1 MLITKP
7 VTDLFDAFSSPDPT
21 PGGGSASALA
31 GALAASLLAMVAGMP
46 KTRTGTADER
56 AALDES
62 RADLLRLRTTLLELV
77 DRDAAAYDLVVA
89 AFKRPKATDEEKA
102 DRKTAIREAMRVAT
116 DVPLETMGACGA
128 VISCARVVAEHG
140 NRSASSDVGVALH
153 LAKAGQAGARLNVE
167 INLGSLG
174 DDMAVGLVT
183 RERDRIADA
192 ADRDWQVAAEA
203 AGLTARG

>member
-46 KTRTGTADER
+46 KTRTGTAEER

-89 AFKRPKATDEEKA
+89 ALKRPKATDEEKGA
-102 DRKTAIREAMRVAT
+102 RRPAIREAMRVAT

-128 VISCARVVAEHG
+128 VISCARVV
-140 NRSASSDVGVALH
+140 
-153 LAKAGQAGARLNVE
+153 
-167 INLGSLG
+167 
-174 DDMAVGLVT
+174 
-183 RERDRIADA
+183 
-192 ADRDWQVAAEA
+192 
-203 AGLTARG
+203 